1 MQWQERLTSDA
12 NVCHGRLCVTG
23 THVMVS
29 LILDNL
35 AAGGSFHEII
45 QGYAVEREDIEA
57 CLHYAAEQA
66 RDRVLALIPGVA

>member
-12 NVCHGRLCVTG
+12 NVCHGRLCVKG
-23 THVMVS
+23 TRVMVS
-29 LILDNL
+29 VILDNL
-35 AAGGSFHEII
+35 ASSESFSEIM